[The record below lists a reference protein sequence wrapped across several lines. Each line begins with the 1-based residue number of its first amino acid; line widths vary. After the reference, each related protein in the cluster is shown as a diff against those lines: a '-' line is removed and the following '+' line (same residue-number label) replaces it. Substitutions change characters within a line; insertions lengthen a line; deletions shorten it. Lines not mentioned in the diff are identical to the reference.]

1 MKKYQFT
8 LNTDSY
14 ICHSCSN
21 VWKWQVNCI
30 HQEKTMLLR
39 TVFSYFMQR
48 FWFLLESAV
57 LFPEQAVINW

>member
-1 MKKYQFT
+1 MNYNFT
-8 LNTDSY
+8 IY
-14 ICHSCSN
+14 ILLLIQLN

-57 LFPEQAVINW
+57 LFPGQAVINW